1 MNPLPARASA
11 GATALATGGLL
22 GAALLWEWAF
32 FGRLVWGG
40 AELLPFVAL
49 PLLVRTRPWAAWVRL
64 LSRREVGT
72 SLALLRIALGLCVV
86 GMLSGL
92 VARGVIEPLWV
103 DSAHGGYRSLG
114 SGGWLVRWLGGP
126 TPAVV
131 WPLVWAA
138 IGSGVLLTLGI
149 GGRWP
154 ALAALVFTSSLTN
167 LNSHTGGSYDELLEN
182 GLWLCFLSS
191 CTQTISL
198 DCRIR
203 TGAWLSEGL
212 VPAWPRWLVIFQLVL
227 VYWTTGLQKLS
238 AHWVPGGGFSA
249 LYYIFQQ
256 PTWQRFDMQWVA
268 WVYPLTQIG
277 TGVSWFW
284 EVLAPLWLLA
294 FFYRDTRSR
303 PGRVRA
309 LFNAWDVRTLYAA
322 LGATF
327 HLMLLIFMDVG
338 PFSPITLAFYTCLWS
353 PDEWRALARRLRRPA
368 AVAAAQPASEA
379 A

>member
-1 MNPLPARASA
+1 MNRT
-11 GATALATGGLL
+11 TALATAGLL
-22 GAALLWEWAF
+22 VAALLWEWWF
-32 FGRLVWGG
+32 LGELVWGG
-40 AELLPFVAL
+40 LELLPILAL
-49 PLLVRTRPWAAWVRL
+49 PLIAKTRPWAAWVAL

-72 SLALLRIALGLCVV
+72 PLALFRIALGLCVV
-86 GMLSGL
+86 GMLLGL
-92 VARGVIEPLWV
+92 VARGVIEPLWL
-103 DSAHGGYRSLG
+103 DRAYGGYRALG
-114 SGGWLVRWLGGP
+114 DGNWLVERLGGP
-126 TPAVV
+126 KPGVV

-138 IGSGVLLTLGI
+138 IGSGTLLTLGL

-154 ALAALVFTSSLTN
+154 ALATLLLTASLTD

-191 CTQTISL
+191 GTQTLSL

-203 TGAWLSEGL
+203 TGSWLSADT

-227 VYWTTGLQKLS
+227 CYWTTGLQKVS

-268 WVYPLTQIG
+268 YVYPFTQIG
-277 TGVSWFW
+277 TAVSWFW

-294 FFYRDTRSR
+294 YFYRDTRTR

-309 LFNAWDVRTLYAA
+309 LFNAWDLRTIYAVT
-322 LGATF
+322 GIVF
-327 HLMLLIFMDVG
+327 HLALLIFMDVG

-353 PDEWRALARRLRRPA
+353 PDEWRAFARRLVRRGSEPA
-368 AVAAAQPASEA
+368 ATGLPASRA